1 MSGNSVARWRTVAVG
16 AALVLAA
23 AGAIAATRPPPGQ
36 PRLTV
41 AGVAQDPCQPQR
53 ALPVPAQLS
62 GQFEPDSSILRT
74 AGGVYAAPGR
84 AAPLTRAESACVAA
98 TERADRNWLRTGLV
112 PGATATQ
119 RSVATRALLDL
130 RLAVRPDGAVLAG
143 WHAGPEYEYAWP
155 RDSSWVAVALTDTGH
170 PAMAY
175 RILRFLQRMQARDG
189 TWAARYLPDGSGPV
203 RDGRP
208 AELDADG
215 WVPWAVW
222 SWAVTQQLGPASQ
235 PRRELALLWPMVT
248 RAADAAARSLTGD
261 GLPGPAMDYW
271 EDSVQVTLGTAAP
284 LLAGLRAAADLA
296 TDVGGATATSDGRRW
311 AAAAARLARAIA
323 ATFGQTG
330 YQRTPAAGSGADA
343 AVTFL
348 GPPFAVPGPQ
358 AAAGGQVST
367 ASAHRPQRRPA
378 ARHQLAGHARRRLD
392 PGDRILRAVRCRHRA
407 VRPGIGRA
415 GLARRAPDEAGL
427 ATRAGQL
434 RRPASLGSP
443 ASLDR
448 RGDPARFAGA
458 GRAPRDHPG
467 ASRGITV
474 AWPCSSTNAVSS
486 AAAAGQAYRRR
497 RISRLAAMS
506 RSRRPGSRAMHSST
520 RAWLV
525 RKLQSGTP
533 APAVYDSLPETH
545 CLFLIA
551 DVA

>member
-1 MSGNSVARWRTVAVG
+1 MSGNGVARWRTIAVG
-16 AALVLAA
+16 VALVLAA
-23 AGAIAATRPPPGQ
+23 AGATAATRPPGQ

-41 AGVAQDPCQPQR
+41 VGVAQDPCQPQR
-53 ALPVPAQLS
+53 ALPVPAHLS
-62 GQFEPDSSILRT
+62 GHFEPDSSILRT
-74 AGGVYAAPGR
+74 ARGVYAAPGR

-112 PGATATQ
+112 PGATAPQ
-119 RSVATRALLDL
+119 RSMATSALLDL

-143 WHAGPEYEYAWP
+143 WKAGPGYEYAWP

-175 RILRFLQRMQARDG
+175 RILRFLQRVQAGDG

-222 SWAVTQQLGPASQ
+222 SWAITQQLGPASQ
-235 PRRELALLWPMVT
+235 PRRELELLWPMVT
-248 RAADAAARSLTGD
+248 RAADAASRSLTGV

-343 AVTFL
+343 AITFL
-348 GPPFAVPGPQ
+348 GPPFAVPGL
-358 AAAGGQVST
+358 VCC
-367 ASAHRPQRRPA
+367 RRPGRRSERSPSPTA
-378 ARHQLAGHARRRLD
+378 ACG
-392 PGDRILRAVRCRHRA
+392 P
-407 VRPGIGRA
+407 
-415 GLARRAPDEAGL
+415 
-427 ATRAGQL
+427 
-434 RRPASLGSP
+434 
-443 ASLDR
+443 
-448 RGDPARFAGA
+448 
-458 GRAPRDHPG
+458 
-467 ASRGITV
+467 
-474 AWPCSSTNAVSS
+474 
-486 AAAAGQAYRRR
+486 AAAGQAPPT
-497 RISRLAAMS
+497 SPGP
-506 RSRRPGSRAMHSST
+506 RRPPSSRCSMPPSGSTARHRPSWRGLPRTGRGWARYPRRST
-520 RAWLV
+520 P
-525 RKLQSGTP
+525 P
-533 APAVYDSLPETH
+533 ASQPRQPRWPGPTR
-545 CLFLIA
+545 
-551 DVA
+551 

>member
-1 MSGNSVARWRTVAVG
+1 MNGNRVARWRTVAVG

-23 AGAIAATRPPPGQ
+23 AGAIAATRPPGQ

-41 AGVAQDPCQPQR
+41 AGIAQDPCQPQR

-74 AGGVYAAPGR
+74 AGGIYAAPGH
-84 AAPLTRAESACVAA
+84 AVPLTRAESACVAA

-119 RSVATRALLDL
+119 RSMATRALLDL

-143 WHAGPEYEYAWP
+143 WHAGPGYEYAWP

-170 PAMAY
+170 LAMAY
-175 RILRFLQRMQARDG
+175 RILRSLQRMQARDG

-222 SWAVTQQLGPASQ
+222 SWVVTQQLRPAGQ

-248 RAADAAARSLTGD
+248 RAADADARSLTGD

-271 EDSVQVTLGTAAP
+271 EDSAQVTLGTAAP

-296 TDVGGATATSDGRRW
+296 TDVGSATAVSDGRRW

-323 ATFGQTG
+323 ATFGLPG

-348 GPPFAVPGPQ
+348 GPPFAVPGPEVLQ
-358 AAAGGQVST
+358 AARSAQRALTVPNGGLRPGTDWPGTPDVAWTPETAFFALFDAST
-367 ASAHRPQRRPA
+367 GQYGQASAL
-378 ARHQLAGHARRRLD
+378 LA
-392 PGDRILRAVRCRHRA
+392 
-407 VRPGIGRA
+407 
-415 GLARRAPDEAGL
+415 
-427 ATRAGQL
+427 
-434 RRPASLGSP
+434 
-443 ASLDR
+443 
-448 RGDPARFAGA
+448 
-458 GRAPRDHPG
+458 
-467 ASRGITV
+467 
-474 AWPCSSTNAVSS
+474 W
-486 AAAAGQAYRRR
+486 
-497 RISRLAAMS
+497 LAAH
-506 RSRRPGSRAMHSST
+506 RT
-520 RAWLV
+520 RL
-525 RKLQSGTP
+525 G
-533 APAVYDSLPETH
+533 SLPEQVNS
-545 CLFLIA
+545 A
-551 DVA
+551 GKPASVAPLAWTDAVTVLALLAQAGHLATIPVPQDSR

>member
-1 MSGNSVARWRTVAVG
+1 M
-16 AALVLAA
+16 
-23 AGAIAATRPPPGQ
+23 
-36 PRLTV
+36 
-41 AGVAQDPCQPQR
+41 
-53 ALPVPAQLS
+53 
-62 GQFEPDSSILRT
+62 
-74 AGGVYAAPGR
+74 
-84 AAPLTRAESACVAA
+84 
-98 TERADRNWLRTGLV
+98 
-112 PGATATQ
+112 
-119 RSVATRALLDL
+119 ATRALLDL

-143 WHAGPEYEYAWP
+143 WRAGPLYRYAWP

-175 RILRFLQRMQARDG
+175 RILRFLQRMQARNG

-311 AAAAARLARAIA
+311 AAAAARLARAIT

-348 GPPFAVPGPQ
+348 GPPFAVPGPGVLQ
-358 AAAGGQVST
+358 AARSAQRALTVPNGGL
-367 ASAHRPQRRPA
+367 RP
-378 ARHQLAGHARRRLD
+378 GSNWSGTSRRRVD
-392 PGDRILRAVRCRHRA
+392 PGDRLLRAVRCRHRA
-407 VRPGIGRA
+407 ARPGVGRA
-415 GLARRAPDEAGL
+415 GVARGAPDEAGL
-427 ATRAGQL
+427 ATRAGQR

-443 ASLDR
+443 AGLDR
-448 RGDPARFAGA
+448 RGDPARPAGA
-458 GRAPRDHPG
+458 GRAPR
-467 ASRGITV
+467 
-474 AWPCSSTNAVSS
+474 N
-486 AAAAGQAYRRR
+486 
-497 RISRLAAMS
+497 
-506 RSRRPGSRAMHSST
+506 RPGWPLGR
-520 RAWLV
+520 
-525 RKLQSGTP
+525 
-533 APAVYDSLPETH
+533 
-545 CLFLIA
+545 
-551 DVA
+551 